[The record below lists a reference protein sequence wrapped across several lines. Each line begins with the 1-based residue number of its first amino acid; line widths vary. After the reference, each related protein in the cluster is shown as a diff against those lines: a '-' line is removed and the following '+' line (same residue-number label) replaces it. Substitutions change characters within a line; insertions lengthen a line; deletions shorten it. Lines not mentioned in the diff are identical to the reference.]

1 MKWLDLPEGTVQPG
15 MIVQHLISSE
25 EVYQEQEC
33 SPWSSILLEIHRLV
47 KWSVTG
53 WVQGD
58 TGISMTNQ
66 QIISKETLDQFVV
79 GENPAME
86 ADSFK
91 FRSSH
96 TPLRWRFACH
106 MQNDS

>member
-1 MKWLDLPEGTVQPG
+1 
-15 MIVQHLISSE
+15 
-25 EVYQEQEC
+25 
-33 SPWSSILLEIHRLV
+33 
-47 KWSVTG
+47 
-53 WVQGD
+53 
-58 TGISMTNQ
+58 MTNQ